1 MTDPASTTTTAFDLG
16 SQGCLALGR
25 RALHQLRAT
34 LEREGGVQAATWL
47 QEAGFAA
54 GDDLYRAFGEWLRS
68 RTDVQAPADLDPAAF
83 TEAVSAFFRE
93 LGWGTLALEHL
104 ASGIVAFAAP
114 DWSEAD
120 AEAET
125 PYPTCHLTSGVLAAF
140 ISQLAGAPAAAME
153 VECRSRGEPG
163 CRWLVGSP
171 ETLAALYEQLARGRG
186 WREVLQAG

>member
-1 MTDPASTTTTAFDLG
+1 MTSLTPLDLG

-34 LEREGGVQAATWL
+34 LEREGGVQAATWM

-54 GDDLYRAFGEWLRS
+54 GDDLYRAFGEWLRTRS
-68 RTDVQAPADLDPAAF
+68 AVESPAELDHGAF
-83 TEAVSAFFRE
+83 TEAVTGFFQE
-93 LGWGTLALEHL
+93 LGWGTLALESQ
-104 ASGIVAFAAP
+104 ASGIVAFSSD
-114 DWSEAD
+114 DWGEANP
-120 AEAET
+120 EAET
-125 PYPTCHLTSGVLAAF
+125 PYPTCHLSSGILAAF

-153 VECRSRGEPG
+153 VECRSRGEAS

-186 WREVLQAG
+186 WREVLQGG